1 MVSFDNDW
9 TIFFRRPI
17 SAFVLAL
24 AIAGLLWPVAR
35 GAIAHYRNRKAGH
48 GG

>member
-17 SAFVLAL
+17 SATVLAL

-35 GAIAHYRNRKAGH
+35 GALAHYRRKESARG
-48 GG
+48 